1 MSVETHPSICRFC
14 HANCAIL
21 VDVDVD
27 VAVESGGETHEGS
40 SADAGA
46 GATVERRR
54 PIRVVGDPANPAYH
68 GFTCAKG
75 RRLPDQHAH
84 PGRLLRTRK
93 RRAQGR
99 RRGDERHEDGSG
111 SGRDARDRHDGCD
124 RHDGRD
130 ARDDRDVFESISSE
144 QAMDEIADRIGRL
157 VREHGPRS
165 VALYI
170 GTYAG
175 PHAATI
181 PTAIGWLLALGS
193 KMVFSSQ
200 SIDQPGKHIANA
212 LHGRWLGGSHVF
224 DEADVWLL
232 LGNNPLI
239 SMSGGIP
246 PANPSRRLREAKK
259 RGLKLI
265 VIDPRRTEVARFAD
279 VYLQPR
285 PGEDPA
291 ILAGMLHVILRDRL
305 HDATFTEAHVQDLEA
320 LAESVADFT
329 PEVAARRAGLEP
341 AEIELAARTFA
352 TGPRGCGVAGTGPN
366 MSPHGNLTEYLLLAL
381 NTVCGRWRREGEA
394 VANPGALLPRA
405 TPRAQAMGPRAAWG
419 RGEQLRSRPLGS
431 SAAGLPTAALADE
444 ILYEGEDRIRA
455 LVCVGSNPVAAW
467 PDQLKTL
474 RAMESLELLVCLDP
488 KIGATTRLADYV
500 VAPKLSL
507 ETPGVSVSSEG
518 IEQTYVA
525 MGYSEPYAQ
534 YAPAIATPP
543 AGSDVIEEWEFF
555 YGLAQRMGLGL
566 TCHPIRPETGVLRE
580 RREPVELDMQR
591 KPTTDEVLEAMMA
604 GSRVALSE
612 VKRHP
617 HGQIFDDETIR
628 VAPADPEAN
637 DRLDVGNADM
647 LGELDAI
654 GREADGGVNADAV
667 ARAGSTDGAR
677 PFRLISRRMPNVYNS
692 TGRDIPAL
700 TRGRT
705 HNPAYLHPDDLAE
718 LGLGPGD
725 LVEIATD
732 HASILGIAEEAPD
745 LRRGLVSMA
754 HCFGDA
760 PAQDA
765 RFREIGSNT
774 GRLID
779 NEREFDPHTGIPR
792 MSAILVMVRPY

>member
-1 MSVETHPSICRFC
+1 MPVETHPSICRFC

-21 VDVDVD
+21 VEVEVDNGR
-27 VAVESGGETHEGS
+27 GGDD
-40 SADAGA
+40 DA
-46 GATVERRR
+46 TIERRR
-54 PIRVVGDPANPAYH
+54 PMRVVGDPANPAYH

-75 RRLPDQHAH
+75 RRLPDQHTH
-84 PGRLLRTRK
+84 PDRLLWTQK
-93 RRAQGR
+93 RRSASSE
-99 RRGDERHEDGSG
+99 RGD
-111 SGRDARDRHDGCD
+111 
-124 RHDGRD
+124 DGRNGEG
-130 ARDDRDVFESISSE
+130 FEAISSE
-144 QAMDEIADRIGRL
+144 QAMNEIAERIDRL

-200 SIDQPGKHIANA
+200 SIDQPGKHVANA

-265 VIDPRRTEVARFAD
+265 VIDPRKTEVARFAD

-285 PGEDPA
+285 PGEDPS

-305 HDATFTEAHVQDLEA
+305 HDADFTHAHVQGLEA
-320 LAESVADFT
+320 LAETVADFT
-329 PEVAARRAGLEP
+329 PEVAARRAGLDP
-341 AEIELAARTFA
+341 SEIELAARSFA

-366 MSPHGNLTEYLLLAL
+366 MAPHGNLTEYLLLAL
-381 NTVCGRWRREGEA
+381 NTVCGRWRREGEV

-419 RGEQLRSRPLGS
+419 RGERLRSRPLGS

-444 ILYEGEDRIRA
+444 ILFEGDDRIRA
-455 LVCVGSNPVAAW
+455 LLCVGSNPVAAW

-488 KIGATTRLADYV
+488 KMGATTRLADYV

-543 AGSDVIEEWEFF
+543 ADSDVIEEWEFF
-555 YGLAQRMGLGL
+555 YGLAQRMGLPL
-566 TCHPIRPETGVLRE
+566 TCYPIRPETGVLRE
-580 RREPVELDMQR
+580 RRDPIVLDMER
-591 KPTTDEVLEAMMA
+591 KPTTDELIEALLA
-604 GSRVALSE
+604 GSRVPLSE
-612 VKRHP
+612 VKQHP
-617 HGQIFDDETIR
+617 HGAIFDDETIR
-628 VAPADPEAN
+628 VAAADPGAN
-637 DRLDVGNADM
+637 DRLEVGNVDM
-647 LGELDAI
+647 LAELRSI
-654 GREADGGVNADAV
+654 
-667 ARAGSTDGAR
+667 ARSPATVTATATATTGGAR
-677 PFRLISRRMPNVYNS
+677 PFQLISRRMPNVYNS

-700 TRGRT
+700 MRSRA

-718 LGLGPGD
+718 LGLGSGD
-725 LVEIATD
+725 LIEIATD
-732 HASILGIAEEAPD
+732 HASILGIAEGAPE

-792 MSAILVMVRPY
+792 MSAIPVLVRRAAGH

>member
-1 MSVETHPSICRFC
+1 MAVETHPSICRFC

-21 VDVDVD
+21 VDVDAID
-27 VAVESGGETHEGS
+27 G
-40 SADAGA
+40 
-46 GATVERRR
+46 R
-54 PIRVVGDPANPAYH
+54 PVRVVGDPVNPAYH

-84 PGRLLRTRK
+84 PDRLLWTQK
-93 RRAQGR
+93 RRSAGPGSD
-99 RRGDERHEDGSG
+99 GD
-111 SGRDARDRHDGCD
+111 A
-124 RHDGRD
+124 
-130 ARDDRDVFESISSE
+130 FESISSD
-144 QAMDEIADRIGRL
+144 QAMDEVSERIGAL
-157 VREHGPRS
+157 VREYGPRS

-285 PGEDPA
+285 PGEDPS

-305 HDATFTEAHVQDLEA
+305 HDAAFTDAHVQGLEA
-320 LAESVADFT
+320 LAETVADFT

-352 TGPRGCGVAGTGPN
+352 AGPRGCGVAGTGPN
-366 MSPHGNLTEYLLLAL
+366 MAPHGNLTEYLLLAL
-381 NTVCGRWRREGEA
+381 NTVCGRWRRESEA

-405 TPRAQAMGPRAAWG
+405 MPKAQAMGPRAAWG
-419 RGEQLRSRPLGS
+419 RGEQLRSRALGS

-444 ILYEGEDRIRA
+444 ILYEGGDRIRA

-474 RAMESLELLVCLDP
+474 RAMEALELLVCLDP
-488 KIGATTRLADYV
+488 KMGATTRLADYV

-543 AGSDVIEEWEFF
+543 RGSDVIEEWEFF
-555 YGLAQRMGLGL
+555 YGLAQRMGLPL
-566 TCHPIRPETGVLRE
+566 TCYPVRPETGVLRE
-580 RREPVELDMQR
+580 RRDPVVLDMEK
-591 KPTTDEVLEAMMA
+591 KPTTDALIEALMA
-604 GSRVALSE
+604 GSRVPLWQ

-628 VAPADPEAN
+628 VAPADPDAN
-637 DRLDVGNADM
+637 DRLEVGDADM
-647 LGELDAI
+647 LAELTAI
-654 GREADGGVNADAV
+654 GREAAEV
-667 ARAGSTDGAR
+667 AAPATAAATGDLAAEQTTGAAR
-677 PFRLISRRMPNVYNS
+677 TFRLISRRMPNVYNS

-700 TRGRT
+700 MRGGS
-705 HNPAYLHPDDLAE
+705 HNPAYLHPDDLAA
-718 LGLGPGD
+718 LGLRPGD
-725 LVEIATD
+725 LVEIATE
-732 HASILGIAEEAPD
+732 HASIVGIAEGAPE

-760 PAQDA
+760 PARDA

-792 MSAILVMVRPY
+792 MSAIPVTVQRAAE

>member
-1 MSVETHPSICRFC
+1 MPVETHPSICRFC

-21 VDVDVD
+21 VDVDTTD
-27 VAVESGGETHEGS
+27 G
-40 SADAGA
+40 
-46 GATVERRR
+46 R
-54 PIRVVGDPANPAYH
+54 PVRVVGDPVNPAYH

-75 RRLPDQHAH
+75 RRLPEQHAH
-84 PGRLLRTRK
+84 ADRLLQTQKRVSG
-93 RRAQGR
+93 RRA
-99 RRGDERHEDGSG
+99 DP
-111 SGRDARDRHDGCD
+111 A
-124 RHDGRD
+124 
-130 ARDDRDVFESISSE
+130 FESISSE
-144 QAMDEIADRIGRL
+144 QAMDEIAGRIGAL

-181 PTAIGWLLALGS
+181 PTSIGWLLALGS
-193 KMVFSSQ
+193 KMVFTSQ
-200 SIDQPGKHIANA
+200 SIDQPGKHVANA
-212 LHGRWLGGSHVF
+212 IHGRWLGGSHVF

-246 PANPSRRLREAKK
+246 PANPSRRLREARK

-265 VIDPRRTEVARFAD
+265 VIDPRKTEVARFAD

-285 PGEDPA
+285 PGEDPS

-305 HDATFTEAHVQDLEA
+305 HDAAFTDAHVQGLEA
-320 LAESVADFT
+320 LAETVADFT

-341 AEIELAARTFA
+341 SEIEIAARTFA
-352 TGPRGCGVAGTGPN
+352 AGPRGCGVAGTGPN
-366 MSPHGNLTEYLLLAL
+366 MAPHGNLTEYLLLAL
-381 NTVCGRWRREGEA
+381 NTVCGRWRRESEA

-405 TPRAQAMGPRAAWG
+405 TPKAQAMGPRAAWG
-419 RGEQLRSRPLGS
+419 RGEKLRSRPLGS

-444 ILYEGEDRIRA
+444 ILYEGDDRIRA

-488 KIGATTRLADYV
+488 KMGATTRLADYV

-543 AGSDVIEEWEFF
+543 EGSDVIEEWEFF
-555 YGLAQRMGLGL
+555 YGLAQRMGLAL
-566 TCHPIRPETGVLRE
+566 TCYPIRAETGVLRE
-580 RREPVELDMQR
+580 RRDPVALDMER
-591 KPTTDEVLEAMMA
+591 KPTTDEVLEALMA
-604 GSRVALSE
+604 GSRVPLSE
-612 VKRHP
+612 LKRHP
-617 HGQIFDDETIR
+617 HGAIFDDETIG
-628 VAPADPEAN
+628 VAPADSDAD

-647 LGELDAI
+647 MAELAAI
-654 GREADGGVNADAV
+654 GREVVEATGA
-667 ARAGSTDGAR
+667 AGETDGAR

-700 TRGRT
+700 MRGGA
-705 HNPAYLHPDDLAE
+705 HNPAYLHPDDLSE
-718 LGLGPGD
+718 LGLERGD
-725 LVEIATD
+725 LIEIATD
-732 HASILGIAEEAPD
+732 HASILGIAEGAPE

-792 MSAILVMVRPY
+792 MSAIPVVVRRAVETAAGRER